1 MTKVDPKRVCD
12 ELRSI
17 GRSAPTPEGRA
28 VLTEQLLHNKWE
40 GVQSCAAQVLADWCG
55 RESVEA
61 LRTWLLGTYE
71 RENGW
76 AIRGVAVRA
85 LARCVGAQ
93 DAPWVLDLYFV
104 RAQGVLAK
112 HELLPLVAAL
122 PVPSVRDRLLVE
134 SHDGDR
140 DNRQAAMKAI
150 GRMPFPD
157 RQQLIEGFVEDPD
170 PEIRWGAE
178 MLLGRTSS
186 TMPPP

>member
-1 MTKVDPKRVCD
+1 M
-12 ELRSI
+12 
-17 GRSAPTPEGRA
+17 
-28 VLTEQLLHNKWE
+28 
-40 GVQSCAAQVLADWCG
+40 
-55 RESVEA
+55 
-61 LRTWLLGTYE
+61 
-71 RENGW
+71 
-76 AIRGVAVRA
+76 
-85 LARCVGAQ
+85 
-93 DAPWVLDLYFV
+93 LDLYFV